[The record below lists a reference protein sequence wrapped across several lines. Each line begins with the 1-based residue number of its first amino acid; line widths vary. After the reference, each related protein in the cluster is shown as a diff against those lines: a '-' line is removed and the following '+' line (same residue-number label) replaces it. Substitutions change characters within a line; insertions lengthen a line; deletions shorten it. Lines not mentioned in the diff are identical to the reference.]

1 MSTDLDYRRL
11 AEDIYD
17 VDALKKGD
25 DVLVD
30 NDPVGG
36 GKYVILSQ
44 PQDIINGM
52 QAMAVA
58 PIKGYD
64 AENKPIPGTSQVVI
78 A

>member
-1 MSTDLDYRRL
+1 MATDLDYRRL
-11 AEDIYD
+11 AEDVYD

-36 GKYVILSQ
+36 RKY
-44 PQDIINGM
+44 IIIEPPVDAGNGM

-64 AENKPIPGTSQVVI
+64 AENKPIPDTSQVVI